1 MSKVR
6 VRDGGVVPHDAPFIV
21 EAFDSTVPHLAAI
34 GSGEMWG
41 SPFSEKEGFAE
52 ETADDV
58 RKSDKYRTTG
68 EGEALRIFVAEVNVE
83 PGAAAPFPDS
93 AAERPGLRYRTA
105 DDGTRMLSVGA
116 AFVRD
121 NWLPGHVESQFHVDA
136 IRAELEGN
144 AGFAYMDVLVSDF
157 RTGHHR
163 KGAGEALLR
172 RAVDY
177 GLEKGM
183 KALYVDAWA
192 GNERK
197 LVGWYERQGFTAVAD
212 FGMKRGNGTTW
223 PGALMRM
230 SLGS

>member
-1 MSKVR
+1 MSKIR

-21 EAFDSTVPHLAAI
+21 EAFDSTIPHLAAI

-41 SPFSEKEGFAE
+41 SLFSEKEGFVE

-58 RKSDKYRTTG
+58 KKSEAYRTTE
-68 EGEALRIFVAEVNVE
+68 EGEALRIFVAEVDVE
-83 PGAAAPFPDS
+83 PAAAPFPHS
-93 AAERPGLRYRTA
+93 AAECPGLRYRTV

-116 AFVRD
+116 AFIRD

-144 AGFAYMDVLVSDF
+144 AGFVYIDVLVSDF

-192 GNERK
+192 GNEEK
-197 LVGWYERQGFTAVAD
+197 LVR
-212 FGMKRGNGTTW
+212 
-223 PGALMRM
+223 
-230 SLGS
+230 

>member
-1 MSKVR
+1 MSKIR

-21 EAFDSTVPHLAAI
+21 EAFDSTIPHLAAI

-41 SPFSEKEGFAE
+41 SLFSEKEGFVE

-58 RKSDKYRTTG
+58 KKSEAYRTTE
-68 EGEALRIFVAEVNVE
+68 EGEALRIFVAEVDVE
-83 PGAAAPFPDS
+83 PAAAPFPHSS
-93 AAERPGLRYRTA
+93 AGCPGLRYRTA
-105 DDGTRMLSVGA
+105 DDGMRMLSVGA
-116 AFVRD
+116 AFIRD

-136 IRAELEGN
+136 IRAELEGK
-144 AGFAYMDVLVSDF
+144 AGFVYIDVLVSDF
-157 RTGHHR
+157 RTRHHR

-192 GNERK
+192 GNEEK
-197 LVGWYERQGFTAVAD
+197 LVRWYERQGFTAIAD
-212 FGMKRGNGTTW
+212 FEMKRANGTIW
-223 PGALMRM
+223 PGTLMRM